1 MGWDSIFLFPSTYSE
16 LKHMAGKG
24 SSLCIGIS
32 HTGKQ
37 VAGCFSVTN
46 GSTFFL
52 RNSMVFWLSEP
63 KTSLSSL
70 KIVVSRLDCCHVLPC
85 LIPIIDPIH
94 VASSPQKNGRSSP
107 GCEDFE
113 SHRSHWWVLSAHFL
127 KGGISDST
135 SPLAISKRVE
145 QYNYNKWLYI
155 CIYIYTS
162 VER

>member
-1 MGWDSIFLFPSTYSE
+1 MGWDSIFLFPTTKSE

-24 SSLCIGIS
+24 WS
-32 HTGKQ
+32 HMKPLYWNQPHWKTSCW
-37 VAGCFSVTN
+37 CFSVTN

-52 RNSMVFWLSEP
+52 RNSCVLAFWTKSISEF
-63 KTSLSSL
+63 LED
-70 KIVVSRLDCCHVLPC
+70 SRFAMLDCCHVLPC
-85 LIPIIDPIH
+85 LIPIIIIGTIH

-135 SPLAISKRVE
+135 SPLAISKG
-145 QYNYNKWLYI
+145 
-155 CIYIYTS
+155 
-162 VER
+162 